1 MENYMQIHHADTDIT
16 VTETEYIF
24 HTKRPHSFTFEKA
37 DQDYYTVAMIL
48 DGSAQYRMHKK
59 TFTVHKG
66 DVLFFR
72 KGTRYTAKVTSKE
85 QWEHIAI
92 AFRTGEEIGNFPTEG
107 ATKVSHGNRFEE
119 LFRQAYSVWSG
130 CGFGYKLQAKALIH
144 QILFSLMQENVSH
157 LVGSNTAL
165 RAMKAASDYMEQNY
179 REKITVE
186 ELAVR
191 SGYSAS
197 HFARVFTKVYDTS
210 PIQYVNQIRIMH
222 AKNLLRTG
230 QYTIA
235 EIAQE
240 CGFSNVYYFSRCF
253 KQITGTTPAKW

>member
-1 MENYMQIHHADTDIT
+1 MEDFVQIQHTDTDIT
-16 VTETEYIF
+16 VTETEYVF
-24 HTKRPHSFTFEKA
+24 HMKRPRDFAFSKGE
-37 DQDYYTVAMIL
+37 QDYHLVALIL
-48 DGSAQYRMHKK
+48 SGSAQYRMNRK
-59 TFTVHKG
+59 TFTVQKG
-66 DVLFFR
+66 DVVFFR
-72 KGTRYTAKVTSKE
+72 KGTHYNAKVISNE
-85 QWEHIAI
+85 LWEHIVI
-92 AFRTGEEIGNFPTEG
+92 AFRTEGNMDQFPPDG
-107 ATKVSHGNRFEE
+107 VIKVSHGNRFEE
-119 LFRQAYSVWSG
+119 LFRQIYSVWSQ
-130 CGFGYKLQAKALIH
+130 CGFGYKIQTKAILH
-144 QILFSLMQENVSH
+144 QILFSLIRENVSH
-157 LVGSNTAL
+157 LLGRNTAL
-165 RAMKAASDYMEQNY
+165 QALKAAADYVEQNY

-186 ELAVR
+186 ELAER
-191 SGYSAS
+191 SGYSPS

>member
-1 MENYMQIHHADTDIT
+1 MKNYIQIHHADTDIT
-16 VTETEYIF
+16 VTETAFVY
-24 HTKRPHSFTFEKA
+24 HMQRPQGFTFNKG
-37 DQDYYTVAMIL
+37 DQDYHLMAMIL

-59 TFTVHKG
+59 TFSVQKG

-72 KGTRYTAKVTSKE
+72 KGTHYTAKVTSKE
-85 QWEHIAI
+85 PWEHIVV
-92 AFRTGEEIGNFPTEG
+92 AFRTDGDIGELPTEG
-107 ATKVSHGNRFEE
+107 VTKVTHSNRFAE

-130 CGFGYKLQAKALIH
+130 CGFGYKLQTKAIIH
-144 QILFSLMQENVSH
+144 QLLFSLIQENVSH
-157 LVGSNTAL
+157 MVGNDTAL
-165 RAMKAASDYMEQNY
+165 QAMKAVSDYIEQNY
-179 REKITVE
+179 RNRITVE

-197 HFARVFTKVYDTS
+197 HFARVFSKVYNTS
-210 PIQYVNQIRIMH
+210 PIQYLNQVRIMH

-230 QYTIA
+230 QYTMA
-235 EIAQE
+235 QIAQE